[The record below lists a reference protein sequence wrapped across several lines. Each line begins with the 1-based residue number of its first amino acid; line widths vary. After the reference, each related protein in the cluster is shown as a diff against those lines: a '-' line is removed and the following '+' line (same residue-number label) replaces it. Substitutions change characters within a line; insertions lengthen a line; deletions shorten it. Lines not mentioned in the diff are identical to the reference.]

1 MSAVLTLTAGFL
13 LAVLWFDLMF
23 DVQVLG
29 RRPVGEPLAEPVLA
43 SIAAYYRHATT
54 SARPMSYLI
63 GLVMLVTM
71 GGTLIQVFVGRGP
84 VAIRLAALALC
95 GVPIVTARVRTL
107 PHAVR
112 LGARTDSVEVQSA
125 LARAIC
131 RDPAHHPARVLH
143 HDRVPCR
150 VIPEGDLVRWPR
162 ARDARIEMERGA
174 AQPEPEDRLDR
185 GAVHPPG
192 RPRVPGPSPA
202 PHVRRLGIDVGGD
215 HVRLDLVPVDARAR
229 ARAVDGV
236 EDREELPRPVAVAE
250 RGEGHHR
257 PHGRMGALPAVLPYA
272 RRVARDVAGIERRA
286 VERRREEQDE
296 LLSAANEVLLDRGH
310 RPRCARGV
318 GGRRKRGARPPDRIG
333 SGL

>member
-43 SIAAYYRHATT
+43 SIAAYYRHVTT
-54 SARPMSYLI
+54 SARPMSYLV

-95 GVPIVTARVRTL
+95 GVPIVTARARTL

-131 RDPAHHPARVLH
+131 RDHLAFFPS
-143 HDRVPCR
+143 
-150 VIPEGDLVRWPR
+150 I
-162 ARDARIEMERGA
+162 A
-174 AQPEPEDRLDR
+174 AFAAIQ
-185 GAVHPPG
+185 
-192 RPRVPGPSPA
+192 
-202 PHVRRLGIDVGGD
+202 
-215 HVRLDLVPVDARAR
+215 
-229 ARAVDGV
+229 
-236 EDREELPRPVAVAE
+236 
-250 RGEGHHR
+250 
-257 PHGRMGALPAVLPYA
+257 
-272 RRVARDVAGIERRA
+272 
-286 VERRREEQDE
+286 
-296 LLSAANEVLLDRGH
+296 LL
-310 RPRCARGV
+310 
-318 GGRRKRGARPPDRIG
+318 ARP
-333 SGL
+333 